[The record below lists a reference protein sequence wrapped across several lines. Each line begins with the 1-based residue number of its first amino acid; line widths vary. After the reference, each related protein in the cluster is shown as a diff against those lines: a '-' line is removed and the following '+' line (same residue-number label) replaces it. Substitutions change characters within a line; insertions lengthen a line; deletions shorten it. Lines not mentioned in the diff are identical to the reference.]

1 MCPIAPII
9 QLNELSD
16 KTFTMN
22 IKEAGWKLFSLHSE
36 ETSFTIPLFF
46 LYFVSGIFF
55 ATGQVYTESLFL
67 QTYGASG
74 LAKFFAINGIVLFL
88 SGFIYTFFLEF
99 FSLKRAYILL
109 IILFCCIPA
118 STLLPESFA
127 LSNPLYLFIGNYIAT
142 FYLDAHFINFS
153 FQFLTL
159 QNSKRIFP
167 FLMAGSK
174 LGGIL
179 ITITISIY
187 SAIFIQYAAYIWL
200 VTGILILIP
209 FFATKTQHHTT
220 RRKHEHGFIEK
231 ISTLFSSRMFVASAV
246 AVFIM
251 AIANQH
257 AEYFFALIAT
267 HIYPSQ
273 QQLAV
278 FISRYTFITDC
289 VTIAMQLFVTSRII
303 KKLSIPTTNLVY
315 PSSFLLFIIYAVLSP
330 TLLAAV
336 ALRFF
341 RKNMSSFIRQPVSN
355 IMLSIYSPDRV
366 NQARSIINSI
376 VSPSGMIAGGLL
388 LSLYTLLPMHT
399 VIIISIVIGLLFIA
413 VTIQQNALYKEAIY
427 FKLQPQLPQKLHITI
442 ADIIEIVQNPYI
454 QNKSEFVDALL
465 QQGMSAELFKV
476 IIEHY
481 DSLSEKTRINLLSII
496 YEAPEILATK
506 LSKKAVNDEN
516 LLIRVYTYR
525 VISQYPIAQRRE
537 ILNNHKPV
545 LSIEPMVKSLLTE
558 TDTHDT
564 KYITQMIQ
572 QLESRTLNNT
582 SDACIEFLMLCS
594 VIDPSLFIHN
604 LYRLAIATGNSVFFQ
619 FITLHAD
626 MLSQSQAIRILY
638 RFKHAPFNDIQR
650 FLSKVVIAPAIRF
663 MLCDYR
669 LDMTVDMLA
678 TLYTSDYDFT
688 ILENRLIQ
696 KRSCHKK
703 TNYLNVFLATG
714 KIPSENLPLFISTSV
729 ARIGQL
735 LQCRATVIRLPLDNY
750 IRDFLLLLF
759 GDAILYEKNLL
770 MKALALSTGVHVDIA
785 YESNLLLKD
794 VELENYI
801 IEFLTLTQKGKKLA
815 LLETYSSKEIMPAPL
830 PVLVKNCK
838 YLRSFIPTLTKQ
850 LDYCMIL
857 IDNKSNPKEEHVAQ
871 TIQIL
876 TSLKQNPLFK
886 DTPIDQL
893 VNLVQIARIQKLP
906 ENAEF
911 IKEGEI
917 GDELFIIMDGEV
929 SVTKRGKEIAR
940 LGKGNCI
947 GELSIIDKE
956 PRSATVKTTRQSLV
970 LSLRRNDFLLT
981 LKANPTIAI
990 NVMKVI
996 ADRLRSTLTQYNA

>member
-1 MCPIAPII
+1 
-9 QLNELSD
+9 
-16 KTFTMN
+16 MN

-36 ETSFTIPLFF
+36 EVSFTIPLFL
-46 LYFVSGIFF
+46 LYFFSGIFF
-55 ATGQVYTESLFL
+55 ATGQIYTESLFL

-88 SGFIYTFFLEF
+88 SGIFYTYFLEF
-99 FSLKRAYILL
+99 FSLKRAYIWL
-109 IILFCCIPA
+109 IILFCCIPL
-118 STLLPESFA
+118 STLLPETIAFR
-127 LSNPLYLFIGNYIAT
+127 NPLYLFIGNYIAT
-142 FYLDAHFINFS
+142 FYLDVHFINFA

-159 QNSKRIFP
+159 QSSKRIFP

-179 ITITISIY
+179 ITIIISMC
-187 SAIFIQYAAYIWL
+187 STIFIHYAAYIWL
-200 VTGILILIP
+200 AAGILILIP
-209 FFATKTQHHTT
+209 LFATAKTRHQSTPS
-220 RRKHEHGFIEK
+220 KHEHGFIEK
-231 ISTLFSSRMFVASAV
+231 ISTLFSSRMFVVSAA

-257 AEYFFALIAT
+257 AEYFFARIAT

-278 FISRYTFITDC
+278 FLSRYTFITDC
-289 VTIAMQLFVTSRII
+289 VTMALQLFVTSRII
-303 KKLSIPTTNLVY
+303 KKLSIPTTNLLY
-315 PSSFLLFIIYAVLSP
+315 PSSYLLFIIFAVLSP

-355 IMLSIYSPDRV
+355 IMLSIYPADRV

-388 LSLYTLLPMHT
+388 LSLYTFLSMHT

-413 VTIQQNALYKEAIY
+413 VTIQQNTLYKEAIY
-427 FKLQPQLPQKLHITI
+427 FKLQPQLPQKLHITSD
-442 ADIIEIVQNPYI
+442 DIIAIVKNPHI
-454 QNKSEFVDALL
+454 ENKSEFVDALL
-465 QQGMSAELFKV
+465 QQGISAELFPF
-476 IIEHY
+476 IIQYY
-481 DSLSEKTRINLLSII
+481 DSLSEHTRINLLSII
-496 YEAPEILATK
+496 YEAPENIATE

-516 LLIRVYTYR
+516 LLVRVYTYR
-525 VISQYPIAQRRE
+525 VISQFPLAQRRE

-545 LSIEPMVKSLLTE
+545 LSIESIITSLLTE
-558 TDTHDT
+558 TATHDT
-564 KYITQMIQ
+564 EYITQILQ
-572 QLESRTLNNT
+572 QLVQRTLNNT
-582 SDACIEFLMLCS
+582 ADGCIEFLMLCS

-604 LYRLAIATGNSVFFQ
+604 LYRLAIATGNIMFFQ

-626 MLSQSQAIRILY
+626 MLSQSEAIRILY

-650 FLSKVVIAPAIRF
+650 FLSKVAITPSIRF

-669 LDMTVDMLA
+669 LDMTSDMLA
-678 TLYTSDYDFT
+678 TLYTGDYDFT
-688 ILENRLIQ
+688 ILENRLVQ

-714 KIPSENLPLFISTSV
+714 KIPNENLPLFISASV
-729 ARIGQL
+729 ARIHQL

-750 IRDFLLLLF
+750 IKDFLSITF
-759 GDAILYEKNLL
+759 DDALLYEKNLL

-785 YESNLLLKD
+785 YESNMLLKD

-801 IEFLTLTQKGKKLA
+801 IEFLTLTQKGKKLT
-815 LLETYSSKEIMPAPL
+815 LLETYSSKEITPAPL
-830 PVLVKNCK
+830 PVLVKNLK
-838 YLRSFIPTLTKQ
+838 YLRSFIPALTKQ
-850 LDYCMIL
+850 LDYCITL
-857 IDNKSNPKEEHVAQ
+857 IDNKSNHKEDHVAQ

-876 TSLKQNPLFK
+876 TFLKQNPLFK
-886 DTPIDQL
+886 ETPVDQL
-893 VNLVQIARIQKLP
+893 VHLIQIAHLQKLP
-906 ENAEF
+906 ENTEF
-911 IKEGEI
+911 IKEGET

-929 SVTKRGKEIAR
+929 SIIKRGKEITR
-940 LGKGNCI
+940 LRTGDCI

-956 PRSATVKTTRQSLV
+956 PRSATVKTTRQSLL

-990 NVMKVI
+990 NVIKVI